1 MRPTVVVGGGI
12 VGLFTAYYLQ
22 KEGEEV
28 IVIDKGNMEENCSTG
43 NAGMIVPS
51 HIVPLASPGM
61 ISKGISWMFSS
72 KSPFYIQPRLDKRLL
87 DWCLLFYRNSN
98 AQHVQ
103 KSIPYLKGIS
113 LFSKQLYL
121 DFVAE
126 HGNEG
131 IKLQDKGLLMLY
143 KTKEGE
149 KEERELAELARKS
162 GLNAEVLSMQ
172 EIQKLEPNQEVA
184 VRGGV
189 YFPDDAHLSPKDL
202 YSFLKGHLIANGV
215 QLKSGV
221 SITGFEKSADKVEA
235 VFTTEGKIDCGQVMV
250 CAGSW
255 SDQIAKMLDFKLP
268 MMGGKGYSF
277 ELSNTP
283 ELMQASILT
292 EARVSQSPYGDKVRF
307 GGTMEISNQADKV
320 RLNRVQ
326 GIFDSIKA
334 YYPEFQADFPE
345 ESKIWKGMR
354 PCSPDGLP
362 YIGKAPKWKNVAFG
376 AGHSMMGVSLAPAT
390 GRILAELVKGK
401 EGGIKIDAF
410 AVDRY
415 ARK

>member
-1 MRPTVVVGGGI
+1 MQPTIVIGGGI

-28 IVIDKGNMEENCSTG
+28 IVLDKGDMEENCSTG

-72 KSPFYIQPRLDKRLL
+72 KSPFYIQPRLDRRLL
-87 DWCLLFYRNSN
+87 EWCLLFYRNSN

-121 DFVAE
+121 DFVEE

-131 IKLQDKGLLMLY
+131 IRLADKGLLMLY

-149 KEERELAELARKS
+149 REEREMAELALKS
-162 GLNAEVLSMQ
+162 GLNAEVLSK
-172 EIQKLEPNQEVA
+172 EDISKLEPNQEVA
-184 VRGGV
+184 ARGGV

-202 YSFLKGHLIANGV
+202 YRFLKQQLTANGV
-215 QLKSGV
+215 KLKSGV
-221 SITGFEKSADKVEA
+221 NITGFEKRADKVEA
-235 VFTTEGKIDCGQVMV
+235 VLTNEGKIACGQVMV

-255 SDQIAKMLDFKLP
+255 SDQIAKMLGFSLP

-277 ELSNTP
+277 ELPNTP

-307 GGTMEISNQADKV
+307 GGTMEISNQADKI

-326 GIFDSIKA
+326 GIYDSIKA
-334 YYPEFQADFPE
+334 YYPEFQAAFPKE
-345 ESKIWKGMR
+345 NQIWKGMR

-362 YIGKAPKWKNVAFG
+362 YIGKAPKWQNVAFG
-376 AGHSMMGVSLAPAT
+376 AGHSMMGLSLAPAT
-390 GRILAELVKGK
+390 GKILAGLVKGK
-401 EGGIKIDAF
+401 EGEVKIDAF
-410 AVDRY
+410 AVGRY
-415 ARK
+415 VK